1 MAAQTTEPLPHGYHL
16 ADYVIDRRIGGGGF
30 SLVYLAFDIDGQ
42 PVAIKEYL
50 PGGIVKRG
58 ELGTLI
64 VKITAEYKPNWI
76 GVTQAALRQFAGDNK
91 EVKAPVK

>member
-1 MAAQTTEPLPHGYHL
+1 MPARVTKAT
-16 ADYVIDRRIGGGGF
+16 A
-30 SLVYLAFDIDGQ
+30 
-42 PVAIKEYL
+42 VAIL
-50 PGGIVKRG
+50 AVSWAALAGGCVSIPVPPADMGKAKRG
-58 ELGTLI
+58 EMGTLI